1 MRRAGFT
8 IVLAVVV
15 ITVIITA
22 LYSCSSSVE
31 QSSNKTPPVSNPPVS
46 NASLDQTVRQILTC
60 LFPVALCRVLHCRST
75 VNRINTL
82 SDEEV
87 LWIGRGLPDQG
98 IMLW

>member
-31 QSSNKTPPVSNPPVS
+31 QSSNKTSPVSKSPVS
-46 NASLDQTVRQILTC
+46 NAGLYQTVDQIVTC
-60 LFPVALCRVLHCRST
+60 LFPVAFWRVIDCRPT
-75 VNRINTL
+75 VNRMNTL
-82 SDEEV
+82 SDEGA

-98 IMLW
+98 IML